1 MYSNVPT
8 ILLLG
13 YEHLRE
19 SWASKCIPKNV
30 YNNTVHN
37 SPNLGI
43 IKIQMSINVE
53 KINILWYM
61 DPIWIQCIWI
71 QCNHINPMWYMEPM

>member
-8 ILLLG
+8 ISLLG
-13 YEHLRE
+13 YEDLRE
-19 SWASKCIPKNV
+19 SQAPKYIPKNV
-30 YNNTVHN
+30 YSNIVHN
-37 SPNLGI
+37 SPNLEI

-61 DPIWIQCIWI
+61 DAT
-71 QCNHINPMWYMEPM
+71 